1 MSALKHTI
9 PGDFPW
15 VSKSEVEAL
24 IQGGG
29 LRVNR

>member
-15 VSKSEVEAL
+15 LTRAEVEGL

-29 LRVNR
+29 LRISR